1 MIMERHQLLEKLR
14 EDLEYYL
21 RKHEGDETII
31 TTTIGFLLLLDKDIQ
46 KIQVTN
52 NHG

>member
-1 MIMERHQLLEKLR
+1 MERHRLLEILR

-21 RKHEGDETII
+21 RKHEGAETII
-31 TTTIGFLLLLDKDIQ
+31 TTTIGFLLLIDKDIQ
-46 KIQVTN
+46 KLKVVN